1 MTHNILLGYCRKLG
15 NLLLYMDVYVQYVYI
30 YTYVLAQIGCGTLCY
45 AVEDHYCMV
54 YNATDSEGGAAEVLG
69 VSTS

>member
-1 MTHNILLGYCRKLG
+1 
-15 NLLLYMDVYVQYVYI
+15 MDVYVQYVYI